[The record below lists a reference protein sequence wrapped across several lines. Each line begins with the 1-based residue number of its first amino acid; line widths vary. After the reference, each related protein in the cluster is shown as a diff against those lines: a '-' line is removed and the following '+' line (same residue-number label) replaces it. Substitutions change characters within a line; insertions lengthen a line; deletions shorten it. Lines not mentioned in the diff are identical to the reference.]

1 MKVLI
6 TGISGFIG
14 TYLAEYC
21 LKQSCEVHGWVRSS
35 SWKGPL
41 ETIKDRISIEVCNI
55 LDPEAVRE
63 RLDTLKPDWIFHLA
77 GKSHI
82 GVSWHE
88 PQDTLQVN
96 VSGQVNLLEAMRT
109 LDLTSRIQIAG
120 SSEEYGIV
128 QPEEVPVTEDTP
140 LRPISPYAVSKVSQD
155 LMGHQYF
162 KNYGLRIVRT
172 RSFNQTG
179 PRRKEFFVTSAFAK
193 QVAMIEVGRQRP
205 ILHVGN
211 IDVVRDFTDVRDTVK
226 AYWLAL
232 KQCDDGEVYNI
243 CSGQGRKISDILDI
257 LRDLSEV
264 KFEVKK
270 DQTKIRPSDLPVMIG
285 DGSKFHKKT
294 GWKPQISLEESMQDL
309 LNYWRE
315 NVGVKARAK
324 N

>member
-1 MKVLI
+1 
-6 TGISGFIG
+6 
-14 TYLAEYC
+14 
-21 LKQSCEVHGWVRSS
+21 
-35 SWKGPL
+35 
-41 ETIKDRISIEVCNI
+41 
-55 LDPEAVRE
+55 
-63 RLDTLKPDWIFHLA
+63 
-77 GKSHI
+77 
-82 GVSWHE
+82 
-88 PQDTLQVN
+88 
-96 VSGQVNLLEAMRT
+96 
-109 LDLTSRIQIAG
+109 
-120 SSEEYGIV
+120 
-128 QPEEVPVTEDTP
+128 
-140 LRPISPYAVSKVSQD
+140 
-155 LMGHQYF
+155 
-162 KNYGLRIVRT
+162 
-172 RSFNQTG
+172 
-179 PRRKEFFVTSAFAK
+179 
-193 QVAMIEVGRQRP
+193 MIEVGRQRP

-294 GWKPQISLEESMQDL
+294 GWKPQISLEESMRDL

-315 NVGVKARAK
+315 NVGVEARAK